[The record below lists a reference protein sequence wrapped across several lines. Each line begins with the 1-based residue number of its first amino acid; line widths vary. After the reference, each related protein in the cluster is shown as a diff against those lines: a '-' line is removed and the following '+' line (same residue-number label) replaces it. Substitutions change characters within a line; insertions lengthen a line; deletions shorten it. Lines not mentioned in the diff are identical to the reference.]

1 MSATATT
8 ATAAPP
14 NTKAKGPDTV
24 QGKAFDRKLFGR
36 VFEFTHPYRG
46 IFWWAVALTFILSI
60 VGVIRPIMLGWLVDV
75 AANAYEQ
82 LFVIPAGSNWNARS
96 IAWMAGSMRGI
107 VGAGTGPLVWAIT
120 IVVIMLLIVETVV
133 QYYQA
138 YWTAW
143 LGQAVTFDL
152 RQKLYAKVLGFK
164 LRYFDR
170 TPVGTL
176 VTRVISD
183 IETIDDIF
191 SQGLLMIMGD
201 ILKLLVVVVVMF
213 VYNWKLA
220 LLSMVPIP
228 LLLWSTN
235 IFKNSIQKSF
245 QDVRTQVAR
254 LNAFVQEHIQGMAIV
269 QLFGREEQEY
279 RKFQAINREHRK
291 AHIRGVLAY
300 SIFFPVVEILSAISI
315 GFLVWWGVGDALAG
329 IVTMGELIAYITF
342 INMLYR
348 PIRQLADRFNVLQM
362 GMVGS
367 DRVFKVLDTEATLTD
382 TGTLSTED
390 LRGDIKFQNVWFT
403 YDDDAATNTNEEV
416 QADGAATNW
425 VLKEISFEAKA
436 GQMVA
441 LVGATGSGKSSTI
454 NILSRAYDFQRGEV
468 LLDGTDVRRY
478 ALADLRK
485 SIAVVLQDV
494 FLFSDTVHNNITLGD
509 PSISRADVIE
519 AAKAVGAHDFIMR
532 LPNGYDMDVHE
543 RGSILSM
550 GQRQLIAF
558 IRAAVNKPKVLVLD
572 EATSSVDSMSEQL
585 IQQATEKITRGRT
598 SIVIAHRLSTIQ
610 KADRILVLDKGCIV
624 EQGDHQALLAQNG
637 PYRKLYD
644 LQFR

>member
-1 MSATATT
+1 MSSTT
-8 ATAAPP
+8 A
-14 NTKAKGPDTV
+14 

-36 VFEFTHPYRG
+36 VFAFTRPYRG
-46 IFWWAVALTFILSI
+46 IFWWAVVLTFVLSI
-60 VGVIRPIMLGWLVDV
+60 VGVVRPIMLGWLVDV
-75 AANAYEQ
+75 AANTYDN
-82 LFVIPAGSNWNARS
+82 LFVITEDSSWNARS
-96 IAWMAGSMRGI
+96 IAWSADVVRSLIGP
-107 VGAGTGPLVWAIT
+107 GTLTLVWVIT
-120 IVVIMLLIVETVV
+120 VIVVVLLVVETVV
-133 QYYQA
+133 QFYQA

-170 TPVGTL
+170 TPIGTL

-269 QLFGREEQEY
+269 QLFGREQQEY
-279 RKFQAINREHRK
+279 AKFQAINKEHRA
-291 AHIRGVLAY
+291 AHIRSVLAY
-300 SIFFPVVEILSAISI
+300 SIFFPVVEILSAISLA
-315 GFLVWWGVGDALAG
+315 FLVWWGVKDVLAG
-329 IVTMGELIAYITF
+329 TTSVGDVFAYILF

-367 DRVFKVLDTEATLTD
+367 ERVFKVLDTEAVIVD
-382 TGTLSTED
+382 EGTATTAN
-390 LRGDIKFQNVWFT
+390 LRGDIRFDGLWFA
-403 YDDDAATNTNEEV
+403 YENDDH
-416 QADGAATNW
+416 
-425 VLKEISFEAKA
+425 VLRDISFEVRA
-436 GQMVA
+436 GEMVA
-441 LVGATGSGKSSTI
+441 LVGATGSGKSSII
-454 NILSRAYDFQRGEV
+454 NVLSRAYEFQKGSV
-468 LLDGTDVRRY
+468 KLDGRDIRDYRQ
-478 ALADLRK
+478 ADLRR
-485 SIAVVLQDV
+485 SIGVVLQDV

-509 PSISRADVIE
+509 PAITREEVIE
-519 AAKAVGAHDFIMR
+519 AAREVGAHEFIMR
-532 LPNGYDMDVHE
+532 LPQGYDTEVRE
-543 RGSILSM
+543 RGGILST

-558 IRAAVNKPKVLVLD
+558 IRACVHRPKVLVLD
-572 EATSSVDSMSEQL
+572 EATSSVDSISEQL
-585 IQQATEKITRGRT
+585 IQQATERITQGRT

-610 KADRILVLDKGCIV
+610 KADRILVLEKGRII
-624 EQGDHQALLAQNG
+624 EQGDHQELLARNG
-637 PYRKLYD
+637 AYRKLYD
-644 LQFR
+644 LQYR